1 MLFER
6 LLAVITHNFD
16 GHAAG
21 IIRYYILA
29 FLGGQEKQAE
39 TGFTDRTVR
48 QFPDRGPAMSANIFD
63 AQRYSPPVGFY

>member
-6 LLAVITHNFD
+6 LLAVITHDFD
-16 GHAAG
+16 GHAVG

-39 TGFTDRTVR
+39 TGLVDRTVR
-48 QFPDRGPAMSANIFD
+48 KLADRRSAMPANVFD
-63 AQRYSPPVGFY
+63 AQRLRLP